1 MAFAAAKYAFG
12 ICDIC
17 SQRFRLKTLQTQWDG
32 MKACYECF
40 DVKQPQLEAPHVRPD
55 AEALLQPRPD
65 VSVVPSAFTV
75 YTNVGLGII
84 GTVLT
89 TPTEMTASLGDV
101 TITVI

>member
-1 MAFAAAKYAFG
+1 
-12 ICDIC
+12 
-17 SQRFRLKTLQTQWDG
+17 
-32 MKACYECF
+32 
-40 DVKQPQLEAPHVRPD
+40 
-55 AEALLQPRPD
+55 
-65 VSVVPSAFTV
+65 VPSAFTV

>member
-1 MAFAAAKYAFG
+1 MAFAAAKHAYG

-17 SQRFRLKTLQTQWDG
+17 SQRYRLKTLQTQWDG
-32 MKACYECF
+32 MKACYQCF
-40 DVKQPQLEAPHVRPD
+40 DTKHPQLDPPHVRPD
-55 AEALLQPRPD
+55 PQAILQPRPD

-89 TPTEMTASLGDV
+89 TTTELTASLGDV
-101 TITVI
+101 TITT